1 MRPGTET
8 RLQHT
13 NQQQTAT
20 PCGQSCAIAKAT
32 LTLLYF
38 TTLDNYTLQQT
49 NCVCKILKF
58 VLIYES
64 SALSKSH
71 LISSVIRAGSM
82 HETTL
87 AILV

>member
-1 MRPGTET
+1 MRGTSCAQRRGGRMRPGTET

-38 TTLDNYTLQQT
+38 TTHWTTTHYNKQIVY
-49 NCVCKILKF
+49 VKF
-58 VLIYES
+58 
-64 SALSKSH
+64 
-71 LISSVIRAGSM
+71 
-82 HETTL
+82 
-87 AILV
+87 